1 MEETLE
7 NAFKDWPV
15 FRVDRD
21 TVSKKGMM
29 ERLLETIHKEEPCVL
44 VGTQML
50 AKGHH
55 FPAVTLV
62 VVLDADGGFYSSDF
76 RGLERM
82 GQLLTQVAGR
92 AGRES
97 RKGKVV
103 VQTHR
108 PDDPLLKL
116 LAQHDYSQFSR
127 CLLEERKEA
136 LLPPYSFMAIIRA
149 EANHSDLVINF
160 LTEVVQAAQP
170 VTSQIEG
177 LEVTGPLPSPM
188 ERRFGRYHMQIWL
201 LCDRRAPLHQGIA
214 CLLDLINRHP
224 MNRKVRWSL
233 DVDPQELL

>member
-1 MEETLE
+1 
-7 NAFKDWPV
+7 
-15 FRVDRD
+15 
-21 TVSKKGMM
+21 
-29 ERLLETIHKEEPCVL
+29 

-55 FPAVTLV
+55 FPAVSLV

-116 LAQHDYSQFSR
+116 LAQHDYRAFSR
-127 CLLEERKEA
+127 CLLAERQEA

-149 EANHSDLVINF
+149 EANHSDLVASF
-160 LTEVVQAAQP
+160 LTEVVQAAEP

-177 LEVTGPLPSPM
+177 LEVTGPVPSPM

-201 LCDRRAPLHQGIA
+201 ICDRRAPLHQGVA
-214 CLLDLINRHP
+214 TLLDLIDRHP
-224 MNRKVRWSL
+224 MHRKVRWSL
-233 DVDPQELL
+233 DIDPQGLI